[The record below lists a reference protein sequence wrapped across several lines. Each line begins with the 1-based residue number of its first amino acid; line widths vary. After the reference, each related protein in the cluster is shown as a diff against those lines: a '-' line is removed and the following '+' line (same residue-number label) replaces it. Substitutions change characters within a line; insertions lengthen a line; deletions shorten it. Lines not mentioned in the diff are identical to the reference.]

1 MFTYIAPLVFVL
13 TVTMC
18 KEAFDDYMRMKRD
31 KELNNTVFPMLN
43 QQSEFQDVKS
53 QDIKVG
59 MIIKVKQNQ
68 RVPADL
74 VLLYTTEQN
83 GSVFIKTD

>member
-31 KELNNTVFPMLN
+31 KEMNNTVFPVLN

-59 MIIKVKQNQ
+59 MIIKVKQN
-68 RVPADL
+68 
-74 VLLYTTEQN
+74 
-83 GSVFIKTD
+83 